1 MGKIVKAHIP
11 CLDQVK
17 CKSSDAMNIYEDG
30 TATCFS
36 CRRAFKKSE
45 VEAGMAKSPEDEES
59 FSVVT
64 TKKSYGVKSTLGLE
78 EIAAYGT
85 RGFRDRGITKDVCE
99 KFGVKVSY
107 NESGEIDTHYYP
119 YGEGLAIKGYKVRR
133 LPKHFSC
140 VGESTGLFGK
150 MTFNSGGKRLVICEG
165 EIDALSV
172 AQAYHTRNGNIY
184 PVVAISS
191 ATMLDALL
199 ANRDWIRTFSEVV
212 LFLDNDERGQEAT
225 AQAVKIIGVDKARLC
240 KFGLKD
246 ANEVLV
252 QQGSQSVLQI
262 VWEAQPWTPV
272 GIMRRDALW
281 TALVE
286 YNQMK
291 SMPYPPCIR
300 GVNTKTKGKRK
311 GEIILLISGTGCLGI
326 GTPILMY
333 DGSLKNVEDI
343 NVGDVV
349 MGDDNLPRNVLSL
362 NRGKEMMFEV
372 SIRGKDKFICNAS
385 HVLSVVNN
393 DNEGRWGLQQNQ
405 VVDVKLSDYLD
416 WSTKRKH
423 LSKAFKVGRVEF
435 KNNNI
440 LPIDPYVLGVWL
452 GDGYSDAGRISSA
465 DPEIPRNLNELGY
478 PTVKHLTKH
487 SWGVSNLSSK
497 LIELDVL
504 KNKHIPEIYLTASVE
519 DRLKLL
525 AGLIDTD
532 GHLAEGNCYEFSQK
546 SISFTEQVV
555 RLVNSLGYQATHSEQ
570 KENVF
575 GVCQRVYISG
585 SHLEDIPVVLERKK
599 ACARKQIKN
608 PLRFKMDI
616 LPLYEDNYYGFEVD
630 GNQRYVLGN
639 FIVTHNSGKST
650 ILRECIMHDLEQEPE
665 DKVGILS
672 LEESPAET
680 TRKLSGMALNRNPAE
695 EEIPI
700 EELKIGFD
708 KVFGDDRVIVL
719 DHQGAID
726 DGSVVDQLEYM
737 ALCGCTNIYV
747 DHITMLASEGSD
759 ELKGNE
765 AVDKIMNDFLKL
777 VKRQP
782 ISLVVV
788 SHLRKV
794 GQGKKP
800 FEEGTLPSMD
810 DIKGSGSIKQVS
822 FDIIAFARNMIAD
835 DDRERNTIIMR
846 VLKCRFTGL
855 TGNIPGAIYDQKTGR
870 LSYCEDAPHEDFDIV
885 PKTQVEK
892 GATYEAEIRKVE
904 TPKDTA
910 VKKTPV
916 AAPVKK
922 PLSPPIIKIPPIS
935 SKPPEERF

>member
-133 LPKHFSC
+133 LPKHFSW

-262 VWEAQPWTPV
+262 VWDAQPWTPV

-281 TALVE
+281 TALVD

-311 GEIILLISGTGCLGI
+311 GEIILLISGTG
-326 GTPILMY
+326 
-333 DGSLKNVEDI
+333 
-343 NVGDVV
+343 
-349 MGDDNLPRNVLSL
+349 
-362 NRGKEMMFEV
+362 
-372 SIRGKDKFICNAS
+372 
-385 HVLSVVNN
+385 
-393 DNEGRWGLQQNQ
+393 
-405 VVDVKLSDYLD
+405 
-416 WSTKRKH
+416 
-423 LSKAFKVGRVEF
+423 
-435 KNNNI
+435 
-440 LPIDPYVLGVWL
+440 
-452 GDGYSDAGRISSA
+452 
-465 DPEIPRNLNELGY
+465 
-478 PTVKHLTKH
+478 
-487 SWGVSNLSSK
+487 
-497 LIELDVL
+497 
-504 KNKHIPEIYLTASVE
+504 
-519 DRLKLL
+519 
-525 AGLIDTD
+525 
-532 GHLAEGNCYEFSQK
+532 
-546 SISFTEQVV
+546 
-555 RLVNSLGYQATHSEQ
+555 
-570 KENVF
+570 
-575 GVCQRVYISG
+575 
-585 SHLEDIPVVLERKK
+585 
-599 ACARKQIKN
+599 
-608 PLRFKMDI
+608 
-616 LPLYEDNYYGFEVD
+616 
-630 GNQRYVLGN
+630 
-639 FIVTHNSGKST
+639 SGKST

-870 LSYCEDAPHEDFDIV
+870 L
-885 PKTQVEK
+885 
-892 GATYEAEIRKVE
+892 
-904 TPKDTA
+904 
-910 VKKTPV
+910 
-916 AAPVKK
+916 
-922 PLSPPIIKIPPIS
+922 
-935 SKPPEERF
+935 

>member
-1 MGKIVKAHIP
+1 MGKIVKGHVP

-17 CKSSDAMNIYEDG
+17 CKSSDAMSIYEDG

-36 CRRAFKKSE
+36 CKRAFSKSE
-45 VEAGMAKSPEDEES
+45 VDVGRVKNEAEEES
-59 FSVVT
+59 FSVAT
-64 TKKSYGVKSTLGLE
+64 TKKVYGVGTSLSVE
-78 EIAAYGT
+78 EIQTYAISGI
-85 RGFRDRGITKDVCE
+85 RDRGIEKAVCE
-99 KFGVKVSY
+99 KFGVRMSF
-107 NESGEIDTHYYP
+107 NESGEVDAHYYP
-119 YGEGLAIKGYKVRR
+119 YGEGIAVKGYKVRT
-133 LPKHFSC
+133 LPKKFQW
-140 VGESTGLFGK
+140 VGDAHGLFGK
-150 MTFNSGGKRLVICEG
+150 MSFNGGGKRLVICEG

-172 AQAYHTRNGNIY
+172 AQAYMTKYEQVY

-191 ATMLDALL
+191 ATMTDSLL
-199 ANRDWIRTFSEVV
+199 TYRDWIRTFNEVV

-225 AQAVKIIGVDKARLC
+225 AAAVKIIGIDKARLC
-240 KFGLKD
+240 KFDLKD
-246 ANEVLV
+246 ANDVLL
-252 QQGSQSVLQI
+252 QQGSQRVLQI
-262 VWEAQPWTPV
+262 IWDAQPWSPV

-281 TALVE
+281 EALVKYDE
-286 YNQMK
+286 MQ
-291 SMPYPPCIR
+291 SMPYPPCLQ
-300 GVNTKTKGKRK
+300 GVNSKTKGKRQ
-311 GEIILLISGTGCLGI
+311 GEIVLFISGTGCLGI

-465 DPEIPRNLNELGY
+465 DPEIPRKLNELGY

-570 KENVF
+570 KDNVF

-650 ILRECIMHDLEQEPE
+650 LLRECILFDLESDPE
-665 DKVGILS
+665 AKVGVLS
-672 LEESPAET
+672 LEEAPAET

-695 EEIPI
+695 EEIPL
-700 EELKIGFD
+700 EELKVGFD
-708 KVFGDDRVIVL
+708 KVFGDDRVLVL

-726 DGSVVDQLEYM
+726 DDTVVDQLEYM
-737 ALCGCTNIYV
+737 ALCGCKNIYV

-759 ELKGNE
+759 DLKGNE

-782 ISLVVV
+782 VWLGVV

-794 GQGKKP
+794 GQGKRP
-800 FEEGTLPSMD
+800 FEEGTLPSID

-835 DDRERNTIIMR
+835 DDTERNTINMR
-846 VLKCRFTGL
+846 VLKCRYTGL
-855 TGNIPGAIYDQKTGR
+855 TGNVAGAIYNQKTGR
-870 LSYCEDAPHEDFDIV
+870 LKYCGDETFDII
-885 PKTQVEK
+885 PKKQVEQGSVFEPTVK
-892 GATYEAEIRKVE
+892 KVE
-904 TPKDTA
+904 
-910 VKKTPV
+910 PV
-916 AAPVKK
+916 AKEVTSVTQKK
-922 PLSPPIIKIPPIS
+922 VPGIIKVPSIS